1 MFAQLEP
8 KRIWL
13 ERLDIRL
20 ARAGTGAGE
29 EDYTIDVSPKVWAN
43 KDRKSFKVRL
53 PVTMKPAKDA
63 TCRYSKIEA
72 VTTGVFDIAPDTPE
86 DLVRQ
91 LVPLNCY
98 VILYGFARG
107 VVAQVTGLNPGG
119 PFLLPALNFLKLLH
133 ADNAE
138 GSPAEDQS

>member
-8 KRIWL
+8 KRIWVD
-13 ERLDIRL
+13 RLNIRL
-20 ARAGTGAGE
+20 ARAETGAVE
-29 EDYTIDVSPKVWAN
+29 EDYSIDVSPKVWAS
-43 KDRKSFKVRL
+43 KDRRSFKVRV
-53 PVTMKPAKDA
+53 PITMKPAPDA
-63 TCRYSKIEA
+63 TCRYSKIEVFA
-72 VTTGVFDIAPDTPE
+72 TGVFDIAPDTPE
-86 DLVRQ
+86 EMVRQ